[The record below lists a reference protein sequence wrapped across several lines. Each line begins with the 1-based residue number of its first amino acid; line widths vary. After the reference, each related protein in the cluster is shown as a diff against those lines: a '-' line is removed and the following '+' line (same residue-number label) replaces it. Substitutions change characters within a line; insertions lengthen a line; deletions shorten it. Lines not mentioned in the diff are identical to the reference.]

1 MLLDQNESC
10 NLRPDVTVTRRDV
23 RTNKFETV
31 SRIGS
36 ILWGKLPKEL
46 QNAARTNIFKHE
58 FTK

>member
-10 NLRPDVTVTRRDV
+10 NLRPDVTVTRTDV

-36 ILWGKLPKEL
+36 ILWGKLPKDL

-58 FTK
+58 ITK